1 MRVAS
6 IAAGAAGMY
15 CGTCIHDNTLA
26 AALQRAG
33 HEVALLPLYTPMRT
47 DEDNVSL
54 RQVFYGAVNVYL
66 QQKSGIFRHTPRVL
80 DRLLDRP
87 ALLNQ
92 VSRLAASTDAA
103 ELGDLTLSVLRAEDG
118 KQVKELDRLISWLRE
133 FKPQVVQVAY
143 SMLLGIG
150 SEIKRQLGV
159 PIVCGL
165 TGEDLFL
172 DYLPEPHRTRVADEM
187 RLKARQ
193 ADAFVATS
201 RYYAGQMQEFLQI
214 PAERMHVVHLG
225 INLNFVGTN
234 HLERDN
240 SGPLIIGYMARIC
253 PEKGLHILLEA
264 FRLLL
269 ERRPQANLKLRVA
282 GYVGARDEPYL
293 AEQKRL
299 IKDWGIDDHI
309 EILGEVDLEGKREL
323 LSSADIV
330 SVPTTYREPKG
341 LFVLEALAHGVP
353 VVQPAHGAFPELM
366 EATGGG
372 LLVEPD
378 SPSALADGLQQLV
391 DDPKERSAMGRRGT
405 QAVREHFNS
414 DRMAARTLE
423 IYQQVV
429 RNQTSKGQ

>member
-47 DEDNVSL
+47 DETNVSL

-66 QQKSGIFRHTPRVL
+66 QQKSGLFRHTPRL
-80 DRLLDRP
+80 FDRLLDRP

-103 ELGDLTLSVLRAEDG
+103 ELGELTLSVLRAQDG
-118 KQVKELDRLISWLRE
+118 KQVKELERLITWLEE
-133 FKPQVVQVAY
+133 FRPQVVQIAY

-150 SEIKRQLGV
+150 VEIKRRLGV

-172 DYLPEPHRTRVADEM
+172 DYLPEPHRSRVAEAM
-187 RLKARQ
+187 RDKARH

-201 RYYAGQMQEFLQI
+201 QYYAGQMREFLGI
-214 PAERMHVVHLG
+214 EADRMHVVHLG

-234 HLERDN
+234 HLERDI
-240 SGPLIIGYMARIC
+240 SEPLIIGYMARIC

-269 ERRPQANLKLRVA
+269 ASRPEANLKLKVA
-282 GYVGARDEPYL
+282 GYVGPRDEPYL
-293 AEQKRL
+293 AEQRRR
-299 IKDWGIDDHI
+299 ISDWGLGEQI
-309 EILGEVDLEGKREL
+309 EILGEVDLEGKRKL
-323 LSSADIV
+323 LSTAAIV

-366 EATGGG
+366 KATGGG
-372 LLVEPD
+372 LLVEPG
-378 SPSALADGLQQLV
+378 SPEALAAGLRRWV
-391 DDPKERSAMGRRGT
+391 DNPEERLAMGRRGSL
-405 QAVREHFNS
+405 AVRERFNS
-414 DRMAARTLE
+414 DKMAERTME
-423 IYQQVV
+423 IYRKVV
-429 RNQTSKGQ
+429 GGET

>member
-47 DEDNVSL
+47 DEHNVSL
-54 RQVFYGAVNVYL
+54 RRIFYGAVNVYL
-66 QQKSGIFRHTPRVL
+66 QQKSGLFRHTPRAF

-87 ALLNQ
+87 ALLRQ

-103 ELGDLTLSVLRAEDG
+103 ELGELTLSVLRAEDG
-118 KQVKELDRLISWLRE
+118 RQVKELQRLIAWLRE
-133 FKPQVVQVAY
+133 FRPQVVQVAY

-150 SEIKRQLGV
+150 VEIKRQLGV
-159 PIVCGL
+159 PLVCGL

-172 DYLPEPHRTRVADEM
+172 DYLPEPHRSRVAEAM
-187 RLKARQ
+187 REKARH

-201 RYYAGQMQEFLQI
+201 HYYAGQMREFLQVE
-214 PAERMHVVHLG
+214 ADRMHVVHLG

-234 HLERDN
+234 HLERDP
-240 SGPLIIGYMARIC
+240 GQPVIIGYMARIC

-269 ERRPQANLKLRVA
+269 ERRPEVDLKLRVA
-282 GYVGARDEPYL
+282 GYVGARDRPYL
-293 AEQKRL
+293 AQQRRR
-299 IKDWGIDDHI
+299 ISDWGLNEQV
-309 EILGEVDLEGKREL
+309 EIRGEVDLEGKREL
-323 LSSADIV
+323 LSRADIV

-378 SPSALADGLQQLV
+378 SPESLADGLQRLV
-391 DDPKERSAMGRRGT
+391 DHPRERMAMGQRGSL
-405 QAVREHFNS
+405 AVRERFNS
-414 DRMAARTLE
+414 DTMAERTLE
-423 IYQQVV
+423 IYRQVAGGE
-429 RNQTSKGQ
+429 T

>member
-47 DEDNVSL
+47 DEQNVSM

-66 QQKSGIFRHTPRVL
+66 QQKSGLFRHTPRVL
-80 DRLLDRP
+80 DKWLDRP
-87 ALLNQ
+87 GLLNQ
-92 VSRLAASTDAA
+92 VSRFAASTDAA

-118 KQVKELDRLISWLRE
+118 KQAKELERLIAWLRE
-133 FKPQVVQVAY
+133 FQPEVVQVAY

-172 DYLPEPHRTRVADEM
+172 DYMPEPHRTRVGDEM
-187 RLKARQ
+187 RAKARN

-201 RYYAGQMQEFLQI
+201 QYYADQMMEFLEVET
-214 PAERMHVVHLG
+214 ERMHVVHLG

-234 HLERDN
+234 HLESDG
-240 SGPLIIGYMARIC
+240 SKPLVIGYMARIC
-253 PEKGLHILLEA
+253 PEKGLHILLDA
-264 FRLLL
+264 YRLLV
-269 ERRPQANLKLRVA
+269 ERRPDSTARLRVA

-293 AEQKRL
+293 AEQKQR
-299 IKDWGIDDHI
+299 IAEWGLEDRI

-323 LSSADIV
+323 LSTADIV

-353 VVQPAHGAFPELM
+353 VVQPAHGAFPELI
-366 EATGGG
+366 ESTGGG
-372 LLVEPD
+372 LLVEPV
-378 SPSALADGLQQLV
+378 SPQALVEGLEQLI
-391 DDPKERSAMGRRGT
+391 DNPEERVRMGMRGSNS
-405 QAVREHFNS
+405 VRERFNS
-414 DRMAARTLE
+414 DTMAQQTLE
-423 IYQQVV
+423 IYRQVAG
-429 RNQTSKGQ
+429 RAR